1 MAKYIVKRVIFA
13 VITILIISLITFFV
27 MNLVP
32 GGPFNGEKAKSEA
45 VLQELNARYN
55 LDKPVVQQYFMY
67 MGKLI
72 QGDWGVSLKTG
83 REIWPDIS
91 ARFVVSA
98 KLGGAAILLA
108 LGFGILLGSI
118 AALNRNKWPD
128 RVIVFFTTL
137 GTSVPSF
144 ILATI
149 LLLVFCL
156 ILRWLP
162 VWSPE
167 NPNYVLPVIALSVYP
182 MAYITRL
189 TKTSMLD
196 ALSQDYVR
204 TARAKGVPQGKVI
217 FVHALRNALIPV
229 VTYLGPEVAYIITGS
244 MVVENIF
251 TIGGLGGA
259 FVSSIINRDYTMI
272 MAVTMF
278 LAILM
283 VFANLLTDIAYKA
296 IDPRITF
303 E

>member
-13 VITILIISLITFFV
+13 IITILIISLITFFV

-167 NPNYVLPVIALSVYP
+167 NPNYILPVIALSVYP